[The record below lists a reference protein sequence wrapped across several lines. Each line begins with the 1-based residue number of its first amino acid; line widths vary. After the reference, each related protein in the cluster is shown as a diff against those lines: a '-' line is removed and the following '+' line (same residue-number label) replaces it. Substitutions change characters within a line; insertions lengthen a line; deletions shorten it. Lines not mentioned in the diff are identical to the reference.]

1 MKGLGET
8 RMAAIGIDVSK
19 HNGVIDWEKIKASG
33 INFAIIRIGHGSD
46 IASQD
51 DSQAERNMN
60 ECERLGIP
68 YGVYIYSYALTEEEA
83 ESEAQHTLR
92 MIEGRNPVMG
102 VWFDMEDADG
112 YKQKHGIPLDNA
124 HSKLYTDICAVYT
137 SIIQEKGYKAGIY
150 ASKSVLDTIIGK
162 DYLQYSGIK
171 IWVAQWSKECTY
183 KGNYEIWQYTSDG
196 AVPGSSA
203 RTDMN
208 YFYGDIPKE
217 SKDKRTTS
225 MTYAIG
231 QHVVFSTCYRSSS
244 DDNSKAIG
252 SDKMSRNHGIITNI
266 KAGARNP
273 YLLDSGLCWVN
284 DGDIRGLYKANSV
297 YYYDKY
303 TGSSVSLVEA
313 LQSSHID
320 SSMNNR
326 KNIAV
331 RNGITNYSGTAEQN
345 TQLLNLLKQGK
356 LIK

>member
-137 SIIQEKGYKAGIY
+137 SIIQEKGYKAGMFGDHAEDCNCRCSLLQKAKWALDDKELETLKDRAEY
-150 ASKSVLDTIIGK
+150 FGLDKSKDFEDYK
-162 DYLQYSGIK
+162 EKYLQASPIFDSLFENK
-171 IWVAQWSKECTY
+171 
-183 KGNYEIWQYTSDG
+183 
-196 AVPGSSA
+196 PGSNISA
-203 RTDMN
+203 KQRYEDTV
-208 YFYGDIPKE
+208 
-217 SKDKRTTS
+217 T
-225 MTYAIG
+225 A
-231 QHVVFSTCYRSSS
+231 
-244 DDNSKAIG
+244 
-252 SDKMSRNHGIITNI
+252 TN
-266 KAGARNP
+266 A
-273 YLLDSGLCWVN
+273 
-284 DGDIRGLYKANSV
+284 
-297 YYYDKY
+297 
-303 TGSSVSLVEA
+303 
-313 LQSSHID
+313 
-320 SSMNNR
+320 MR
-326 KNIAV
+326 K
-331 RNGITNYSGTAEQN
+331 
-345 TQLLNLLKQGK
+345 LPLKVK
-356 LIK
+356 